1 VQAVLW
7 VAQGAT
13 VSEVAELTGV
23 SEQTVYN
30 WLQRYLACHQQ
41 FPEARKS

>member
-1 VQAVLW
+1 VLW

-23 SEQTVYN
+23 SGQTGVS
-30 WLQRYLACHQQ
+30 
-41 FPEARKS
+41 PS